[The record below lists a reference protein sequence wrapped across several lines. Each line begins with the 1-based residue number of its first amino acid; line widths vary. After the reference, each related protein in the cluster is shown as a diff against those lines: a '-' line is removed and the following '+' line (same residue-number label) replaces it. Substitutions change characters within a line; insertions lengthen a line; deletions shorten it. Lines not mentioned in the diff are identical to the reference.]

1 MTGERA
7 LLHSATLHVSV
18 VCKNKASHH
27 KQRQL
32 NCCFLS
38 LFYFLSIIFAFVTN
52 MPFIEAVVR
61 LRICLISLRVLLA
74 DLAKLVILVQF

>member
-1 MTGERA
+1 MTKERA

-38 LFYFLSIIFAFVTN
+38 FYFLSIIFAFVTN
-52 MPFIEAVVR
+52 MSFIEAVVR